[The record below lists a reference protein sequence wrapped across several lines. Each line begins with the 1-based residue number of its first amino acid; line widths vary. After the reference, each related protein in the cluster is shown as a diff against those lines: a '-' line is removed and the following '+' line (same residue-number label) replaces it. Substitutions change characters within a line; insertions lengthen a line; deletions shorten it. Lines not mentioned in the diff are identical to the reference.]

1 MLSIRN
7 KRSILFAITLLCI
20 TTVVSAVTWKELY
33 AALDAFLNA
42 KGVWETVEGQIKSL
56 EDETESLQ
64 AKIDQENEDEQ
75 SDNALILYN
84 MYMSSVYKTIV
95 ENIKED
101 LTEAKTD
108 LEKKDSRLSSAIN
121 SYEFS
126 KIYEKKAKK
135 AYDNYVKMCDNPRY
149 CPPDCYYCNEH
160 QSLYKAWQDWK
171 KAKEADKKERDTAS
185 EEYVAAYNLVESI
198 EKWLNWN
205 EQEHRK
211 YRGLVKYW
219 EKARDVHV
227 EKSTKL
233 QTKYD
238 EKYAKLEERRNR
250 KLELRVAT
258 PSVRAYMND
267 ILAAWELPDFD
278 YDKYI
283 EKNPPPEIIFAE
295 E

>member
-7 KRSILFAITLLCI
+7 KKLVLFAITLLCI

-75 SDNALILYN
+75 SDNALILHN
-84 MYMSSVYKTIV
+84 MYMSSVYEKKV
-95 ENIKED
+95 EDIKED

-108 LEKKDSRLSSAIN
+108 LEKKDSRLSSAIS

-135 AYDNYVKMCDNPRY
+135 AYDNYVRMCDDPRY
-149 CPPDCYYCNEH
+149 CQPDCYYCNEH
-160 QSLYKAWQDWK
+160 QRLYKAWQDWK
-171 KAKEADKKERDTAS
+171 KEREDAKKERDAAFK
-185 EEYVAAYNLVESI
+185 EYVPAYNLVEAI

-227 EKSTKL
+227 EKSKKL
-233 QTKYD
+233 QTKFD
-238 EKYAKLEERRNR
+238 EKNAKLTERRTR
-250 KLELRVAT
+250 KLELRAAT
-258 PSVRAYMND
+258 PSVRIYMNN
-267 ILAAWELPDFD
+267 ILAAWKLPDFD

-283 EKNPPPEIIFAE
+283 EKNPPPEIIFAKE
-295 E
+295 